1 MLWATEQQKKFD
13 VFIVLTDNE
22 TWCGNVQ
29 PFVALRCACTKFK
42 TQINVYKTISFELSI
57 QKYQSNLLRQKF

>member
-42 TQINVYKTISFELSI
+42 TQINLYETISSEFPLN
-57 QKYQSNLLRQKF
+57 YQFRNINQIY